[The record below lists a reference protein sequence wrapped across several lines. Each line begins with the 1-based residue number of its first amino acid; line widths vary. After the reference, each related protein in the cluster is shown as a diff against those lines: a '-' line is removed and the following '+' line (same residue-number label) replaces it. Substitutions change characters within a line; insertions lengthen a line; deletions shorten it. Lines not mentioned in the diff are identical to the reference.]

1 MKLSVVIR
9 VVMATFTLVNET
21 QHTYFLWL
29 TNIDNAK
36 QCVILTSV
44 SVAYNV
50 KKDQVH
56 FRLRLLS
63 TISLK
68 PKNIHSHVAQYS
80 KDILACVMLLMQNKS
95 WLIITKKR

>member
-1 MKLSVVIR
+1 MS
-9 VVMATFTLVNET
+9 
-21 QHTYFLWL
+21 
-29 TNIDNAK
+29 
-36 QCVILTSV
+36 
-44 SVAYNV
+44 

-80 KDILACVMLLMQNKS
+80 ENIFSLRKAIDAKQKLANYNK
-95 WLIITKKR
+95 KKMNYFRRLRGTLAI